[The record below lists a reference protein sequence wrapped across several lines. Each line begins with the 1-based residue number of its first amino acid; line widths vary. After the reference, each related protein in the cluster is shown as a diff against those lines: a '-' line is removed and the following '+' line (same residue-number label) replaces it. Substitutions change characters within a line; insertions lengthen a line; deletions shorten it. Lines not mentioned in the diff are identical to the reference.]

1 MQQHPRK
8 QRAVAV
14 QLAEVEETPAAAKQ
28 VAPERQTLT
37 TRAPMSLL
45 QALTAL
51 RVLVVKAVAVLVGQ
65 ASRRVAKAV
74 VADRASPKRV
84 KVAHVDPMDPT
95 DQVARA
101 SPMAVSPIFPTA
113 VSRTSP
119 VQVGMDPASRAGRI
133 SPVREAKA
141 PVMAASTSPAFR
153 VVMVAAVGSRV
164 SRVAKKVKSRQTPVL
179 MRQSMLATLP
189 DTAARI

>member
-1 MQQHPRK
+1 
-8 QRAVAV
+8 
-14 QLAEVEETPAAAKQ
+14 
-28 VAPERQTLT
+28 
-37 TRAPMSLL
+37 MSLL

-65 ASRRVAKAV
+65 ASRRVAKVV
-74 VADRASPKRV
+74 VADRAFPKRA
-84 KVAHVDPMDPT
+84 KVADVDPVDPV
-95 DQVARA
+95 DPA

-141 PVMAASTSPAFR
+141 PVMAASTFPAFR

-189 DTAARI
+189 DTAARS